1 MEAAVTPT
9 IETVKP
15 DAILHELA
23 ELWNN
28 MTKPQ
33 PGEAPEEYSSG
44 SLRACAMTLNV
55 FVNEEDDPAGLDK
68 TLEIVMHSHP
78 NRAIVVRLREDSGTL
93 TSRVSSRCWMPVGH
107 HREVCCEVVELSAS
121 LNRLVDIPGIVGPL
135 AAPDVPRVVWFRSAR
150 LESAPGIS
158 ELLTLGD
165 KLIVD
170 SERPGAPTFA
180 DLRVLSGAGYL
191 VADLAWTRLTRLRQ
205 LAAQLCEDYGPG
217 RIRNVLVQYSG
228 AEPSA
233 GARYMQ
239 AWLRSGLPDAEVDL
253 RPGATTGK
261 GEIMQ
266 ISVDGSDTLSRTTDP
281 SACALAGLI
290 IKLQRGCAE
299 YEMGTMR
306 QRANLAGGEDHD
318 LLGEELGIMSRDQV
332 YERALQ
338 RMSVWTPRS

>member
-1 MEAAVTPT
+1 MEAAVMPT

-15 DAILHELA
+15 DRILHELA

-68 TLEIVMHSHP
+68 TLEMVMHAHP
-78 NRAIVVRLREDSGTL
+78 NRAIVVRLREDSGML
-93 TSRVSSRCWMPVGH
+93 TSRVSSRCWMPAGH

-121 LNRLVDIPGIVGPL
+121 LDRLVDIPGIVAPL

-150 LESAPGIS
+150 LESAPDIS
-158 ELLTLGD
+158 GLLELGD

-170 SERPGAPTFA
+170 SDRPGAPTFA
-180 DLRVLSGAGYL
+180 DLRVLSGAGYI
-191 VADLAWTRLTRLRQ
+191 VADLAWTRLTRIRQ
-205 LAAQLCEDYGPG
+205 LVAQLFEDYGPG
-217 RIRNVLVQYSG
+217 RIRNVLIQYSG

-239 AWLRSGLPDAEVDL
+239 AWLRTCLPDAEVDL
-253 RPGATTGK
+253 RSANPAGE
-261 GEIMQ
+261 GEIAL
-266 ISVDGSDTLSRTTDP
+266 IRVDVSGLS
-281 SACALAGLI
+281 I
-290 IKLQRGCAE
+290 ELQRGCAE
-299 YEMGTMR
+299 YEIGTLR
-306 QRANLAGGEDHD
+306 QHANLAGGEDHD
-318 LLGEELGIMSRDQV
+318 LLGEELGIMSRDQI

>member
-1 MEAAVTPT
+1 MTPT

-23 ELWNN
+23 ELWNH

-68 TLEIVMHSHP
+68 TLEMVMHTHP
-78 NRAIVVRLREDSGTL
+78 NRAIVVRLKSDSGTL

-107 HREVCCEVVELSAS
+107 HREVCCEQVELSAS
-121 LNRLVDIPGIVGPL
+121 LNRLVDIPGIVAPL

-150 LESAPGIS
+150 LESAPDIS
-158 ELLTLGD
+158 DLLALGD

-180 DLRVLSGAGYL
+180 DLRVLAGAGYV
-191 VADLAWTRLTRLRQ
+191 VADLAWTRLTRIRQ
-205 LAAQLCEDYGPG
+205 LVAQLFEDYGAG
-217 RIRNVLVQYSG
+217 RIRNVLIQYSG
-228 AEPSA
+228 ADPSA

-239 AWLRSGLPDAEVDL
+239 AWLRSGLPDVEVDL
-253 RPGATTGK
+253 QPGNPDGV
-261 GEIMQ
+261 GEIVL
-266 ISVDGSDTLSRTTDP
+266 IRVDGSGLS
-281 SACALAGLI
+281 

-299 YEMGTMR
+299 YEMGTLR
-306 QRANLAGGEDHD
+306 QHANLAGGEDHE
-318 LLGEELGIMSRDQV
+318 LLGEELGIMSRDQI

>member
-1 MEAAVTPT
+1 MTPT

-68 TLEIVMHSHP
+68 TLEMVMHAHP
-78 NRAIVVRLREDSGTL
+78 NRAIVVRLREDTGTL

-121 LNRLVDIPGIVGPL
+121 LNRLVDIPGIVAPL

-150 LESAPGIS
+150 LESAPDIS
-158 ELLTLGD
+158 GLLALGD

-170 SERPGAPTFA
+170 SERAGAPTFA
-180 DLRVLSGAGYL
+180 DLRVLSGAGYV
-191 VADLAWTRLTRLRQ
+191 VADLAWTRLTRIRQ
-205 LAAQLCEDYGPG
+205 LVAQLCEDYGAG
-217 RIRNVLVQYSG
+217 RIRNVLIQYSG

-239 AWLRSGLPDAEVDL
+239 AWLRTGLPDAEVDL
-253 RPGATTGK
+253 RSANPDGA
-261 GEIMQ
+261 GEIVQ
-266 ISVDGSDTLSRTTDP
+266 IRVDEAGHTLSRTTDP
-281 SACALAGLI
+281 SAWALS

-299 YEMGTMR
+299 FEMGTLH

-318 LLGEELGIMSRDQV
+318 LLGEELGIMSRDRI

>member
-1 MEAAVTPT
+1 
-9 IETVKP
+9 
-15 DAILHELA
+15 
-23 ELWNN
+23 

-44 SLRACAMTLNV
+44 SLRACAMTLNM

-68 TLEIVMHSHP
+68 TLEMVMRGHP
-78 NRAIVVRLREDSGTL
+78 NRAIVVRLSPDSDRL

-121 LNRLVDIPGIVGPL
+121 LNRLIDIPGIVAPL

-150 LESAPGIS
+150 LESAPDIS
-158 ELLTLGD
+158 ELLALGD

-180 DLRVLSGAGYL
+180 DLRVLSGAGYV
-191 VADLAWTRLTRLRQ
+191 VADLAWTRLTRVRQ
-205 LAAQLCEDYGPG
+205 LVAQLFEDYGAG
-217 RIRNVLVQYSG
+217 RIRNVLIQYSG
-228 AEPSA
+228 GDPSA

-239 AWLRSGLPDAEVDL
+239 AWLRTGLPDAEVDL
-253 RPGATTGK
+253 RSANPAGE
-261 GEIMQ
+261 GEIVQ
-266 ISVDGSDTLSRTTDP
+266 IRVDVS
-281 SACALAGLI
+281 GLTI
-290 IKLQRGCAE
+290 NLQRGCAE
-299 YEMGTMR
+299 YEMGTLR
-306 QRANLAGGEDHD
+306 QRANLTGGEDHD
-318 LLGEELGIMSRDQV
+318 LLGEELGIMSRDQI

>member
-1 MEAAVTPT
+1 MTPT

-23 ELWNN
+23 QLWNN

-33 PGEAPEEYSSG
+33 PGEAPEEYSAG
-44 SLRACAMTLNV
+44 SLRACAMTLHV
-55 FVNEEDDPAGLDK
+55 VVNEEDDPAGLDK
-68 TLEIVMHSHP
+68 TLEMVMHAHP
-78 NRAIVVRLREDSGTL
+78 NRAIVVRLRGDSDTL

-107 HREVCCEVVELSAS
+107 HREVCCEQVELSAS
-121 LNRLVDIPGIVGPL
+121 LNRLVDLPGIIAPL

-150 LESAPGIS
+150 LESAPDIS
-158 ELLTLGD
+158 GLLALGD

-180 DLRVLSGAGYL
+180 DLRVLSGAGYV
-191 VADLAWTRLTRLRQ
+191 VADLAWTRLTRIRQ
-205 LAAQLCEDYGPG
+205 LVAQLFEDYGPG
-217 RIRNVLVQYSG
+217 KIRKVLIQYSG

-239 AWLRSGLPDAEVDL
+239 AWLRSSLPDAEVNL
-253 RPGATTGK
+253 SGAAAEGS
-261 GEIMQ
+261 GEIVH
-266 ISVDGSDTLSRTTDP
+266 ISVDGSGLS
-281 SACALAGLI
+281 

-299 YEMGTMR
+299 YETGTLR
-306 QRANLAGGEDHD
+306 QRANLAGGEDND
-318 LLGEELGIMSRDQV
+318 LLREELGIMSRDEI